1 MVESVTSELYKL
13 KACQKSLLTRLP
25 IDYLVVLTCLISH
38 KDDTYADREVLHGF
52 HFSGFSSVGIFSP
65 DVECKLVVDGD
76 NGTYFRCESKLPSC
90 VCGSELSQ
98 IGF

>member
-1 MVESVTSELYKL
+1 MVESVTSELCKL
-13 KACQKSLLTRLP
+13 KACQKSLLTLP
-25 IDYLVVLTCLISH
+25 SDYLVVLTCLISH

>member
-1 MVESVTSELYKL
+1 MVESVTSELCKL
-13 KACQKSLLTRLP
+13 KACQKFLLTRLP

-38 KDDTYADREVLHGF
+38 KDDSYADREVLHGF
-52 HFSGFSSVGIFSP
+52 HFSGFSSVGVFSP